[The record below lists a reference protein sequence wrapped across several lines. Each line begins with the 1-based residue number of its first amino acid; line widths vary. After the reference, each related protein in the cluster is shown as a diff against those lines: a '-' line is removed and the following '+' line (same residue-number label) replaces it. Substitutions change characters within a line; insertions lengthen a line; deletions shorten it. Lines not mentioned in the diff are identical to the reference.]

1 MNQSP
6 FFNPRYK
13 YITKKRRKFLHY
25 LFLSF
30 KIIIGLFMP
39 VGIFSAFRRV
49 EYNSFTSDPDGF
61 KYCYMTFN
69 LRRNF
74 FVVFATDILGIV
86 LYGLLFGRNA
96 CKLTRRK
103 MKPRDS
109 ISYVNPNDLATSSKF
124 DLDDPIQKSLLVN
137 ADPSS
142 IIQASH
148 RESQSQ
154 QNGHTIHSSPATHT
168 HNRDLTPSNTDDEGS
183 DGDDLTRSM
192 TTTHTEDE
200 SESESSEH
208 DNRKPRSRRGSLSA
222 SGTVSRESSVISGAA
237 EDNVELQ
244 EHNGIKELTRVL
256 RLIWF
261 MFIFYWLNVLLYV
274 LFGLYTSSA
283 SIALVA
289 NATCILLLNDY
300 EFSSNYWAVRSS
312 ISRCV
317 CFCCIVWCHIWCGQR
332 KYSIDHEDIIDYR
345 YDDDTY
351 SISYESSNSSR
362 RRGKANQYYEIDE

>member
-1 MNQSP
+1 
-6 FFNPRYK
+6 
-13 YITKKRRKFLHY
+13 
-25 LFLSF
+25 
-30 KIIIGLFMP
+30 
-39 VGIFSAFRRV
+39 
-49 EYNSFTSDPDGF
+49 
-61 KYCYMTFN
+61 
-69 LRRNF
+69 
-74 FVVFATDILGIV
+74 
-86 LYGLLFGRNA
+86 
-96 CKLTRRK
+96 

-208 DNRKPRSRRGSLSA
+208 DDRKPRSRRGSLSA

-237 EDNVELQ
+237 EDNV
-244 EHNGIKELTRVL
+244 
-256 RLIWF
+256 
-261 MFIFYWLNVLLYV
+261 
-274 LFGLYTSSA
+274 
-283 SIALVA
+283 
-289 NATCILLLNDY
+289 DY
-300 EFSSNYWAVRSS
+300 KNIMV
-312 ISRCV
+312 
-317 CFCCIVWCHIWCGQR
+317 
-332 KYSIDHEDIIDYR
+332 
-345 YDDDTY
+345 
-351 SISYESSNSSR
+351 
-362 RRGKANQYYEIDE
+362 